1 MHISTTKI
9 AFSLEEI
16 FNYLQQKDP
25 LVFGKVSDLISDYA
39 EELYKNYPGAKLP
52 NSPVTEGLRF
62 KPCGVPIFFETNLS
76 HDSDNGSLQIRFPV
90 NHA

>member
-62 KPCGVPIFFETNLS
+62 KPCGVPIFFETNSS

>member
-25 LVFGKVSDLISDYA
+25 IVFVKLNDLICDYA
-39 EELYKNYPGAKLP
+39 EDLYKNYPGTKLP

-62 KPCGVPIFFETNLS
+62 KPCGVPVFFETSSS
-76 HDSDNGSLQIRFPV
+76 HDSDKETSQSRFPID
-90 NHA
+90 HT